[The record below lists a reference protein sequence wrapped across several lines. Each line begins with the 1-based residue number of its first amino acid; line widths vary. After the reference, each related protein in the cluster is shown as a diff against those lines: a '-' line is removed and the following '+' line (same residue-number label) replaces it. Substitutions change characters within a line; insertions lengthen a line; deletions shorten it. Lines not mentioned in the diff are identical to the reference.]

1 MKGLKILDLRDSPWV
16 DGPGRT
22 ILDCAVSLREKEY
35 DVIIASLNGGQD
47 TAGAYAEEAMRRGLM
62 VKTIKERGRFDYQ
75 IVRQLTSLIDE
86 LNPDVVHTH
95 DFRSNIFG
103 LIAASLRGKP
113 VVSTVHGWIANDI
126 KGKVYVFIDKIAL
139 RFFNLIIAVSDRT
152 RRLVEKTGVPKAK
165 IAVISNA
172 LRLDQYVIDR
182 SASTFRQELGVK
194 PHTALIA
201 CIGRLSPEKGQ
212 QEFLMAAH
220 ALAREFEHVK
230 FVLIG
235 IGPTKE
241 QLERYVIEKG
251 LSELV
256 VFCGYRSDMINIY
269 NGVDL
274 VVQSSYTEGMPNVV
288 LESLLMEVPVIAT
301 DVGGTGEII
310 EAGKSGVLIKPG
322 SVNALVEQ
330 IGNFLR
336 NPSMF
341 RDMATM
347 GRQIVEEKFDHR
359 RRVEKLAGIYRE
371 VTRQYN

>member
-1 MKGLKILDLRDSPWV
+1 M

-22 ILDCAVSLREKEY
+22 ILDCAVSLREKECA
-35 DVIIASLNGGQD
+35 VIIGIFNGGQE
-47 TAGAYAEEAMRRGLM
+47 TMGAYAEEAIRRGLT
-62 VKTIKERGRFDYQ
+62 VKTIKERGRFDYR
-75 IVRQLTSLIDE
+75 IVHRLTSLIDE
-86 LNPDVVHTH
+86 VNPDIIHTH

-103 LIAASLRGKP
+103 LIAASMRGKP

-126 KGKVYVFIDKIAL
+126 KGKVYVFLDKIAL
-139 RFFNLIIAVSDRT
+139 RFFSLIIAVSDRT
-152 RRLVEKTGVPKAK
+152 RRLVERTGVSKDK

-182 SASTFRQELGVK
+182 SSSTFRQELGIK

-212 QEFLMAAH
+212 HAFLMAARE
-220 ALAREFEHVK
+220 LAQEFDHVK
-230 FVLIG
+230 FVLVG
-235 IGPTKE
+235 IGPIQE
-241 QLERYVIEKG
+241 QLERYVMENG
-251 LSELV
+251 LSEWI

-288 LESLLMEVPVIAT
+288 LEALLMGVPVIAT
-301 DVGGTGEII
+301 DVGGTGEVI

-322 SVNALVEQ
+322 SVSAIVEQ
-330 IGNFLR
+330 IRNFLR

-341 RDMATM
+341 RAMAM
-347 GRQIVEEKFDHR
+347 LGRQMVEEKFDHR
-359 RRVEKLAGIYRE
+359 KRVEKLAGIYRD
-371 VTRQYN
+371 VMRRPR

>member
-1 MKGLKILDLRDSPWV
+1 MKGLRILDLRDSPWV

-22 ILDCAVSLREKEY
+22 ILDCAVSLREKDC
-35 DVIIASLNGGQD
+35 DVIIATFNGGKE
-47 TAGAYAEEAMRRGLM
+47 TAGAYAEEAIKRGLV
-62 VKTIKERGRFDYQ
+62 VKTLKERGRFDYQ

-86 LNPDVVHTH
+86 VNPDIVHTH

-103 LIAASLRGKP
+103 LIAASMRGKP
-113 VVSTVHGWIANDI
+113 IVSTVHGWIANDI
-126 KGKVYVFIDKIAL
+126 KGKAYVFIDKIAL
-139 RFFNLIIAVSDRT
+139 RFFSLIIAVSDRT
-152 RRLVEKTGVPKAK
+152 RRLVEKTGVSKDK

-182 SASTFRQELGVK
+182 SASTFRQELGIK

-212 QEFLMAAH
+212 HEFLMAAH
-220 ALAREFEHVK
+220 ELARQFDDVK

-235 IGPTKE
+235 IGPIKE
-241 QLERYVIEKG
+241 QLERYVIENG
-251 LSELV
+251 LSEV
-256 VFCGYRSDMINIY
+256 IVFCGYRSDMINIY

-288 LESLLMEVPVIAT
+288 LESLLMGVPVIAT
-301 DVGGTGEII
+301 DVGGTGEVI
-310 EAGKSGVLIKPG
+310 EAGKTGVLIKPG
-322 SVNALVEQ
+322 SVSAIVEQ

-341 RDMATM
+341 RAMAMM

-359 RRVEKLAGIYRE
+359 KRVERLAGIYRD
-371 VTRQYN
+371 VTRRPS